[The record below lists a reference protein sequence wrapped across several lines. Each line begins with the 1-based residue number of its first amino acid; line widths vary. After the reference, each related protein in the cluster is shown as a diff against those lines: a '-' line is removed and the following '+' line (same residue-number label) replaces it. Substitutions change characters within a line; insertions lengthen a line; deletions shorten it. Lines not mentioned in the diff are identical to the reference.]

1 MALDNNE
8 KRLVEKLVEALTLL
22 QANKED
28 IHTIARTQKID
39 EEFLILAGKIFEE
52 TEACDVC
59 SHAFHSWRK
68 TLDDDTILHFIGDWI
83 KWKKE
88 NYDANSMAKVVK
100 MKKRSL

>member
-22 QANKED
+22 EADKKD
-28 IHTIARTQKID
+28 IRTISETQIID
-39 EEFLILAGKIFEE
+39 EGFLANARKIFEE

-68 TLDDDTILHFIGDWI
+68 TLDDDTILHFIDDWI

-88 NYDANSMAKVVK
+88 NDDSNSKVRIIK
-100 MKKRSL
+100 MRKRS